1 MLIVLC
7 YYAEYTIQC
16 RIKFR
21 NYCFFHT
28 GPTKVF
34 TTDKNGNFGETTEL
48 FFKEKKNS
56 ACGSHHEFA
65 KNKARHESLNS

>member
-34 TTDKNGNFGETTEL
+34 STDKNGNFGETTEL
-48 FFKEKKNS
+48 FFKEKKQCLWVTS
-56 ACGSHHEFA
+56 
-65 KNKARHESLNS
+65 